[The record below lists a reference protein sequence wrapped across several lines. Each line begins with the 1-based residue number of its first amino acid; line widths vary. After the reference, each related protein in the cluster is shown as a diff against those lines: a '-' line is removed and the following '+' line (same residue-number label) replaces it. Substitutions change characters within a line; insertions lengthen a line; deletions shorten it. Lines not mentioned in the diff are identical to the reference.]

1 MIKLIK
7 KVMSL
12 LGLLFV
18 IFVLFIAVLNY
29 FSNPVKRSLFGYRGY
44 TVISGSMEP
53 TLSLGDYIITKEHDF
68 DHLKEGDVISFE
80 NGQTIVTHRIEKTL
94 PDGRLITRG
103 DANRIDDQLAVGEA
117 EYIGRMRF
125 RIPYLGKIMI
135 WLQEPIIFG
144 IVMALI
150 ATRLLIAI
158 FFYSKKESRETNTH

>member
-7 KVMSL
+7 KGMSL

-29 FSNPVKRSLFGYRGY
+29 FSNPASQSLFGYRGY

-53 TLSLGDYIITKEHDF
+53 TLSLGDYIITNEHDF
-68 DHLKEGDVISFE
+68 NHLEKGDVISFE

-94 PDGRLITRG
+94 PDGRFITRG
-103 DANRIDDQLAVGEA
+103 DANRIDDQLAVGED
-117 EYIGRMRF
+117 EYIGEMRF

-135 WLQEPIIFG
+135 WLQEPIVFG

-150 ATRLLIAI
+150 ATRLLVAI
-158 FFYSKKESRETNTH
+158 FCYPSQEKHQPNE